1 MDRPVASATAARL
14 PSAVIRRYVRRA
26 LRARSRRRSGCI
38 RGASANNLPM
48 ASATQSWYSVG
59 TAAGGCWIYYVSEPK
74 SAPRAEARPRSCHQ
88 RPLRSKAVRTS
99 GCQKSMVSGTD
110 LDQFHAPQKRL
121 VDRFTPGGH
130 LFIAGRT
137 PRAHSTKQQRLG
149 KEPLEW
155 QQGEVAQI
163 RARG

>member
-14 PSAVIRRYVRRA
+14 PSAEIRTYVRRA
-26 LRARSRRRSGCI
+26 SRARSPRQSGCI

-59 TAAGGCWIYYVSEPK
+59 TTSGCRVYCVSEPK
-74 SAPRAEARPRSCHQ
+74 SALRAEAWPRPCRQ
-88 RPLRSKAVRTS
+88 RPLRSKAVETS
-99 GCQKSMVSGTD
+99 GCQRSMVSRTN

-121 VDRFTPGGH
+121 VDRFIPGGH
-130 LFIAGRT
+130 LFIAGGT
-137 PRAHSTKQQRLG
+137 PRTHSTKQQRLG

-155 QQGEVAQI
+155 QQGEE
-163 RARG
+163 